1 MKSFPF
7 ICCAIHSPTYLVVCL
22 PGDNKKYVLLC
33 ALKGGGGYFCLMRF
47 FFPPLSLELFNNDY
61 VSFLLK

>member
-7 ICCAIHSPTYLVVCL
+7 VCCAIHSPTYLVVCL

-47 FFPPLSLELFNNDY
+47 FSLLY
-61 VSFLLK
+61 HLSFLIMIMYHFY